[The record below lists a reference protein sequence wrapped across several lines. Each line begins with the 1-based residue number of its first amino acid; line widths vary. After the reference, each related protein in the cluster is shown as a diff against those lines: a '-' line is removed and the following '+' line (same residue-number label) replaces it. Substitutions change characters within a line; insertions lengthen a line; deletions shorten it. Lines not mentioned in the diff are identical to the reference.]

1 MEMIEIIKLYSQ
13 RMQEIADTLKSISA
27 PISEEEANDLLEK
40 NIAIIQE
47 YYDGCQYIVNQYN
60 KAKNIADNLEEKF
73 NVKKEV
79 K

>member
-27 PISEEEANDLLEK
+27 PTSEEEANDLLEK

-47 YYDGCQYIVNQYN
+47 YYDGCQYILNRSN
-60 KAKNIADNLEEKF
+60 EAKNIADNLEKKFHVEK
-73 NVKKEV
+73 EE
-79 K
+79 